1 MTIQPLVLLNG
12 LLCDS
17 AVWASQT
24 TALADVARCDV
35 PDLTRDDTMA
45 AMAARVLAEVPF
57 ERFALAGFSMG
68 GYCAFEIMRQAP
80 GRVTRLALMDTS
92 PHQDDDE
99 RRAERER
106 FVTLAGRGG
115 FMPITRLMVPSLVHP
130 SRVDDEPV
138 VRVIRE
144 MGERVGAA
152 AYVRQQKAIMS
163 RADSVATLPRIACP
177 TLVLCGEQDTRT
189 TLAPHEL
196 MAREIPDAR
205 LVTIPDCGHM
215 VTLERPEAVTAAMR
229 AWLVGD
235 QGPHLVD
242 PPFSRVL

>member
-1 MTIQPLVLLNG
+1 MTLQPLVLLNG
-12 LLCDS
+12 LLCDP
-17 AVWASQT
+17 AVWASQVA
-24 TALADVARCDV
+24 ALADVARCHI

-45 AMAARVLAEVPF
+45 AMAARVLDEVPF

-68 GYCAFEIMRQAP
+68 GYCALEIMRQAP

-106 FVTLAGRGG
+106 FMALAGGDG
-115 FMPITRLMVPSLVHP
+115 FVPITRVMVPFLVHP
-130 SRVDDEPV
+130 ARVNDEPM

-144 MGERVGAA
+144 MGERIGAA
-152 AYVRQQKAIMS
+152 AYVRQQRAIMS
-163 RADSVATLPRIACP
+163 RADSVPTLGHIACP
-177 TLVLCGEQDTRT
+177 TIVLCGEQDTRT
-189 TLAPHEL
+189 TLAPHQL
-196 MAREIPDAR
+196 MAREIPGAQ

-229 AWLVGD
+229 EWLGA
-235 QGPHLVD
+235 G
-242 PPFSRVL
+242 RG

>member
-12 LLCDS
+12 LLCDP

-24 TALADVARCDV
+24 TALADVAQCHI

-68 GYCAFEIMRQAP
+68 GYCALEIMRQAP

-106 FVTLAGRGG
+106 FMALATGDG
-115 FMPITRLMVPSLVHP
+115 FVPITRVMVPFLVHP
-130 SRVDDEPV
+130 TRVNDEPM

-144 MGERVGAA
+144 MGERIGAD
-152 AYVRQQKAIMS
+152 AYVRQQRAILS
-163 RADSVATLPRIACP
+163 RADSVPTLARIACP

-196 MAREIPDAR
+196 MAQEIPGAR

-215 VTLERPEAVTAAMR
+215 VTLERPEAVTVALREWLAA
-229 AWLVGD
+229 
-235 QGPHLVD
+235 
-242 PPFSRVL
+242 

>member
-1 MTIQPLVLLNG
+1 MPIQPLVLLNG
-12 LLCDS
+12 LLCDP
-17 AVWASQT
+17 AVWAFQAA
-24 TALADVARCDV
+24 ALADVAQCHI

-45 AMAARVLAEVPF
+45 AMAARVLADVPF

-68 GYCAFEIMRQAP
+68 GYCALEIMRQAP
-80 GRVTRLALMDTS
+80 ERVTRLALMDTS

-106 FVTLAGRGG
+106 FIALASNDG
-115 FMPITRLMVPSLVHP
+115 FTPITRVMVPFLVHP
-130 SRVDDEPV
+130 SRVADEPM

-144 MGERVGAA
+144 MGERIGAA

-163 RADSVATLPRIACP
+163 RVDSVPTLSGIACP

-196 MAREIPDAR
+196 MAREIPGAR

-215 VTLERPEAVTAAMR
+215 VMLERPEAVAAALR
-229 AWLVGD
+229 GWLVARGHS
-235 QGPHLVD
+235 QGLGT
-242 PPFSRVL
+242 RG

>member
-1 MTIQPLVLLNG
+1 MTIQPLVLLSG

-24 TALADVARCDV
+24 TALADVAQFHI

-45 AMAARVLAEVPF
+45 AMAARVLVEVSF

-68 GYCAFEIMRQAP
+68 GYCALEIMRQAP
-80 GRVTRLALMDTS
+80 GRVVRLALMDTS

-99 RRAERER
+99 RRGERER
-106 FVTLAGRGG
+106 FIALATGDG
-115 FMPITRLMVPSLVHP
+115 FVPITRVMVPFLVHP
-130 SRVDDEPV
+130 NRVNDEPM

-144 MGERVGAA
+144 MGERIGAK
-152 AYVRQQKAIMS
+152 AYVRQQRAILS
-163 RADSVATLPRIACP
+163 RADSVPTLARIACP

-196 MAREIPDAR
+196 MAREIPGAR

-215 VTLERPEAVTAAMR
+215 VTLERPEAVTVALREWLAA
-229 AWLVGD
+229 
-235 QGPHLVD
+235 
-242 PPFSRVL
+242 